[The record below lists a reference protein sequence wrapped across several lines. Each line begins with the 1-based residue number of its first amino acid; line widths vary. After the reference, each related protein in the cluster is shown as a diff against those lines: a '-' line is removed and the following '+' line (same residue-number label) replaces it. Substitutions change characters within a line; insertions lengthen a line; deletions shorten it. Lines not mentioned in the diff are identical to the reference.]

1 MVHQALDQ
9 VVVQFLV
16 AVLDGRSIRERCCNQ
31 GEKPYISRVLVKGS
45 WNYIRERLM
54 FKDPVLEAAKEFGKR
69 LKAGEE
75 TLLSKEES
83 ARELQAIRE
92 EQKDMRKTLDDLTKG
107 PP

>member
-1 MVHQALDQ
+1 
-9 VVVQFLV
+9 
-16 AVLDGRSIRERCCNQ
+16 
-31 GEKPYISRVLVKGS
+31 
-45 WNYIRERLM
+45 M

-83 ARELQAIRE
+83 DRELQAIRE
-92 EQKDMRKTLDDLTKG
+92 EQKTMRKNLDDLTKG